1 MEYPKVTVVGAGQV
15 GATTAFLLATRQVA
29 NVVLVDVAEGLPQGK
44 ALDMMHARSV
54 LQFGPRVSGTNDYA
68 DTAGSD
74 VVVVT
79 AGLPRKPG
87 MTRDDLLSANAGIV
101 RSVIA
106 QVVAASPD
114 AIVICVTNPL
124 DIMTYLALKESGL
137 PKERIFGMGGV
148 LDSARFAYFIADA
161 LDAPIDSVEALACGA
176 HGDAMVPLPA
186 HSVVAGTSL
195 TELLCESEVSALVE
209 RTIHGGAEVVAFLK
223 TGSAFYAPA
232 ASVARMV
239 QAVVTDAGATMP
251 SCVYLDGEYG
261 VSDLYMSVP
270 ATLGRAGVV
279 AIPELEL
286 SDEDLARMQASAGTI
301 AEALDSMGL
310 RG

>member
-1 MEYPKVTVVGAGQV
+1 MNYPKVTVVGAGQV

-44 ALDMMHARSV
+44 ALDMMHSRSV

-87 MTRDDLLSANAGIV
+87 MTRDDLLAANAGIV
-101 RSVIA
+101 RSVIP
-106 QVVAASPD
+106 QVVAASPQ

-161 LDAPIDSVEALACGA
+161 LKVPIDSVEALACGA
-176 HGDAMVPLPA
+176 HGDAMVPLPH
-186 HSVVAGTSL
+186 HSMVAGTAL
-195 TELLCESEVSALVE
+195 TELLSESEVAALVE
-209 RTIHGGAEVVAFLK
+209 RTIYGGAEVVAFLK

-239 QAVVTDAGATMP
+239 EAVVANAGTTMP

-270 ATLGRAGVV
+270 ATLGRAGVIAV
-279 AIPELEL
+279 PELAL
-286 SDEDLARMQASAGTI
+286 NDQDLARMQASAATI
-301 AEALDSMGL
+301 TESLDSMGL